1 MKPHPV
7 TTARLTEPELDQIR
21 TLIEH
26 RSAIL
31 LDSSRERFFS
41 TRLREYLEEKG
52 LASGTDL
59 LAHVRGSS
67 IEYEALLERLL
78 TQETSFFRYPAV
90 FEALEKRIL
99 PEVQE
104 RKFWEN
110 PRTLRIWSAG
120 CSTGEEPYSVAI
132 TVVDALKFA
141 EAWEIEILATDISR
155 RALRHAERGVYS
167 KRSLQNVSLGQI
179 EAHFNN
185 SKTGFQ
191 VKPRIRRMI
200 SFAQMNLVESVYV
213 GKIDCIFCMNV
224 LMYFSEERRLGILR
238 RFYDALEP
246 GGYFLLGHS
255 ETLINVPVK
264 FEPVVLGDCRIYR
277 KPGPVEVRRAPVL
290 AEGAQ
295 LTRLAKNPRNCSCR
309 RPPK

>member
-1 MKPHPV
+1 MKSHPA
-7 TTARLTEPELDQIR
+7 TTAKLTENELDEISA
-21 TLIEH
+21 LIEQ

-31 LDSSRERFFS
+31 FDSSRERFFS
-41 TRLREYLEEKG
+41 TRIREYLEEKD
-52 LASGTDL
+52 LASGTEL
-59 LAHVRGSS
+59 LRHVRGSS

-90 FEALEKRIL
+90 YEALEKRIL

-104 RKFWEN
+104 RKFWES

-120 CSTGEEPYSVAI
+120 CSTGEEPYSIAV
-132 TVVDALKFA
+132 TLCESLKFA

-167 KRSLQNVSLGQI
+167 KRSLQDVSLGQV
-179 EAHFNN
+179 ETYFTATKH
-185 SKTGFQ
+185 GFQ
-191 VKPRIRRMI
+191 VRPRIRRMI

-213 GKIDCIFCMNV
+213 GKFDCIFCMNV
-224 LMYFSEERRLGILR
+224 LMYFSEDRRLSILR

-255 ETLINVPVK
+255 ETLSNVPMK
-264 FEPVVLGDCRIYR
+264 FESIVLGDCRIYR
-277 KPGPVEVRRAPVL
+277 KPVAAEVRRAPALV
-290 AEGAQ
+290 EGS
-295 LTRLAKNPRNCSCR
+295 L
-309 RPPK
+309 

>member
-1 MKPHPV
+1 MKSHPV

-132 TVVDALKFA
+132 TVAEALKFA

-179 EAHFNN
+179 EAHFVN
-185 SKTGFQ
+185 SKSGFQ
-191 VKPRIRRMI
+191 VRPRIRRMI

-255 ETLINVPVK
+255 ETLTNVPVK
-264 FEPVVLGDCRIYR
+264 FEPIVLGDCRIYR
-277 KPGPVEVRRAPVL
+277 KPGAVEARRATVL

-295 LTRLAKNPRNCSCR
+295 
-309 RPPK
+309 

>member
-7 TTARLTEPELDQIR
+7 TTARLTESELDQIR
-21 TLIEH
+21 VLIEH

-31 LDSSRERFFS
+31 FDSSRERFFS
-41 TRLREYLEEKG
+41 TRVREHLGEEG
-52 LASGTDL
+52 ISSGTDL
-59 LAHVRGSS
+59 LGLVRGSS

-90 FEALEKRIL
+90 FEALEKTIL
-99 PEVQE
+99 PDVQE
-104 RKFWEN
+104 RKFWES

-120 CSTGEEPYSVAI
+120 CSTGEEPYSIAI
-132 TVVDALKFA
+132 AISDALKFA

-167 KRSLQNVSLGQI
+167 KRSLQDVSPGQVD
-179 EAHFNN
+179 AYFTATKH
-185 SKTGFQ
+185 GFQ

-224 LMYFSEERRLGILR
+224 LMYFSDERRLAILR

-246 GGYFLLGHS
+246 GGYFLMGHS
-255 ETLINVPVK
+255 ETLSNVPMK
-264 FEPVVLGDCRIYR
+264 FEPVVLGDCRLYR
-277 KPGPVEVRRAPVL
+277 KPATLASRRPPVL
-290 AEGAQ
+290 VEGAQ
-295 LTRLAKNPRNCSCR
+295 
-309 RPPK
+309 

>member
-1 MKPHPV
+1 MKQHTV
-7 TTARLTEPELDQIR
+7 AAARLTESELDQIR
-21 TLIEH
+21 TLIEQ

-31 LDSSRERFFS
+31 FDASRERFFS
-41 TRLREYLEEKG
+41 TRVREHLAEKG
-52 LASGTDL
+52 LASGSEL
-59 LAHVRGSS
+59 LGLVRGSS

-120 CSTGEEPYSVAI
+120 CSTGEEPYSIAM
-132 TVVDALKFA
+132 TVLDALKFA
-141 EAWEIEILATDISR
+141 EAWEIEILATDVSR

-167 KRSLQNVSLGQI
+167 KRTLQGVLPYRVENCFTATKHG
-179 EAHFNN
+179 H
-185 SKTGFQ
+185 Q

-213 GKIDCIFCMNV
+213 GKLDCIFCMNV

-246 GGYFLLGHS
+246 GGYFLLGHA
-255 ETLINVPVK
+255 ETLSNVPVK
-264 FEPVVLGDCRIYR
+264 LEPVVIGDCRLYR
-277 KPGPVEVRRAPVL
+277 KPGAAAAEGRRAPALV
-290 AEGAQ
+290 EGAQ
-295 LTRLAKNPRNCSCR
+295 
-309 RPPK
+309 

>member
-1 MKPHPV
+1 MKSHPA
-7 TTARLTEPELDQIR
+7 TTAKLAEEELDEISA
-21 TLIEH
+21 LIEQ

-31 LDSSRERFFS
+31 FDSSRERFFS
-41 TRLREYLEEKG
+41 TRVREYLDEKG
-52 LASGTDL
+52 LGNGTEL
-59 LAHVRGSS
+59 LRHVRGSS
-67 IEYEALLERLL
+67 TEYEALLERLL

-90 FEALEKRIL
+90 YDALEKRIL

-104 RKFWEN
+104 RKFWES

-120 CSTGEEPYSVAI
+120 CSTGEEPYSIAVSLCQS
-132 TVVDALKFA
+132 LKFA

-167 KRSLQNVSLGQI
+167 KHCLQDVSLGQV
-179 EAHFNN
+179 ETYFTAMKH
-185 SKTGFQ
+185 GFQ

-213 GKIDCIFCMNV
+213 GKFDCIFCMNV
-224 LMYFSEERRLGILR
+224 LMYFSDERRIVILR

-255 ETLINVPVK
+255 ETLSNVPMK
-264 FEPVVLGDCRIYR
+264 FESIVLGDCRIYR
-277 KPGPVEVRRAPVL
+277 KPVAAEARRAPALV
-290 AEGAQ
+290 EGS
-295 LTRLAKNPRNCSCR
+295 L
-309 RPPK
+309 

>member
-1 MKPHPV
+1 MKSHPV

-132 TVVDALKFA
+132 TVVEALKFA

-179 EAHFNN
+179 ESHFTNTK
-185 SKTGFQ
+185 SGFQ

-255 ETLINVPVK
+255 ETLTNVPIK
-264 FEPVVLGDCRIYR
+264 FEPMVLGDCRIYR
-277 KPGPVEVRRAPVL
+277 KPGPVEARRASAL
-290 AEGAQ
+290 AEGVQ
-295 LTRLAKNPRNCSCR
+295 
-309 RPPK
+309 

>member
-1 MKPHPV
+1 MKSHPV

-67 IEYEALLERLL
+67 LEYEALLERLL

-132 TVVDALKFA
+132 TVAEALKFA

-179 EAHFNN
+179 EAHFTN
-185 SKTGFQ
+185 SKSGFQ

-255 ETLINVPVK
+255 ETLTNVPVK

-277 KPGPVEVRRAPVL
+277 KPGPVEARRAPVL
-290 AEGAQ
+290 AEGVQ
-295 LTRLAKNPRNCSCR
+295 
-309 RPPK
+309 

>member
-1 MKPHPV
+1 MPNMKPHPV
-7 TTARLTEPELDQIR
+7 TTARLTESELDQIR
-21 TLIEH
+21 ALIEH

-31 LDSSRERFFS
+31 FDSSRERFFS
-41 TRLREYLEEKG
+41 TRVREYLEEKG
-52 LASGTDL
+52 MASGTDL
-59 LAHVRGSS
+59 LGQIRGSS
-67 IEYEALLERLL
+67 IEYESLLERLL

-90 FEALEKRIL
+90 FEALEKTIL

-120 CSTGEEPYSVAI
+120 CSTGEEPYSIAI
-132 TVVDALKFA
+132 AVSDALRFA

-155 RALRHAERGVYS
+155 RALRQAERGVYS
-167 KRSLQNVSLGQI
+167 KRSLQDVSLGQVDTYFT
-179 EAHFNN
+179 ATRH
-185 SKTGFQ
+185 GLQ

-224 LMYFSEERRLGILR
+224 LMYLSGERRLAILR
-238 RFYDALEP
+238 RFYEALEP

-255 ETLINVPVK
+255 ETLSNAPIK
-264 FEPVVLGDCRIYR
+264 FEPVVVGDCRLYR
-277 KPGPVEVRRAPVL
+277 KPAPLAARRPAVQG
-290 AEGAQ
+290 EGAQ
-295 LTRLAKNPRNCSCR
+295 
-309 RPPK
+309 

>member
-1 MKPHPV
+1 MKAHPA
-7 TTARLTEPELDQIR
+7 TTAKLTESELDEIR
-21 TLIEH
+21 ALIEQ

-31 LDSSRERFFS
+31 FDSSRERFFS
-41 TRLREYLEEKG
+41 TRVREYLEEKE

-59 LAHVRGSS
+59 LRQVRGSS

-90 FEALEKRIL
+90 YEALEKKIL

-104 RKFWEN
+104 RKFWES

-120 CSTGEEPYSVAI
+120 CSTGEEPYSIAV
-132 TVVDALKFA
+132 TLCESLKFA

-155 RALRHAERGVYS
+155 RALRHAERGIYS
-167 KRSLQNVSLGQI
+167 KRSLQDVSLGQV
-179 EAHFNN
+179 ETYFTATKH
-185 SKTGFQ
+185 GYQ

-213 GKIDCIFCMNV
+213 GKLDCIFCMNV
-224 LMYFSEERRLGILR
+224 LMYFSGDRRIAILR

-255 ETLINVPVK
+255 ETLSNVPMK
-264 FEPVVLGDCRIYR
+264 FEAIVLGDCRIYR
-277 KPGPVEVRRAPVL
+277 KPVPAAAPRTPALVEGSL
-290 AEGAQ
+290 
-295 LTRLAKNPRNCSCR
+295 
-309 RPPK
+309 

>member
-132 TVVDALKFA
+132 TVADALKFA

-179 EAHFNN
+179 EAHFTN
-185 SKTGFQ
+185 SKAGFQ

-295 LTRLAKNPRNCSCR
+295 
-309 RPPK
+309 

>member
-1 MKPHPV
+1 MKSHPA
-7 TTARLTEPELDQIR
+7 TTAKLAEEELDEISA
-21 TLIEH
+21 LIEQ

-31 LDSSRERFFS
+31 FDSSRERFFS
-41 TRLREYLEEKG
+41 TRVREYLDEKG
-52 LASGTDL
+52 LGNGTEL
-59 LAHVRGSS
+59 LRHVRGSS
-67 IEYEALLERLL
+67 AEYEALLERLL

-90 FEALEKRIL
+90 YDALEKRIL

-104 RKFWEN
+104 RKFWES

-120 CSTGEEPYSVAI
+120 CSTGEEPYSIAVSLCQS
-132 TVVDALKFA
+132 LKFA

-167 KRSLQNVSLGQI
+167 KRCLQDVSLGQV
-179 EAHFNN
+179 ETYFTAMKH
-185 SKTGFQ
+185 GFQ

-213 GKIDCIFCMNV
+213 GKFDCIFCMNV
-224 LMYFSEERRLGILR
+224 LMYFSDERRIAILR

-255 ETLINVPVK
+255 ETLSNVPMK
-264 FEPVVLGDCRIYR
+264 FESIVLGDCRIYR
-277 KPGPVEVRRAPVL
+277 KPVAAEARRAPALV
-290 AEGAQ
+290 EGS
-295 LTRLAKNPRNCSCR
+295 L
-309 RPPK
+309 

>member
-1 MKPHPV
+1 MKSHPA
-7 TTARLTEPELDQIR
+7 TTAKLAEEELDEISA
-21 TLIEH
+21 LIEQ

-31 LDSSRERFFS
+31 FDSSRERFFS
-41 TRLREYLEEKG
+41 TRVREYLEEKG
-52 LASGTDL
+52 LGNGTEL
-59 LAHVRGSS
+59 LRHVRGSS
-67 IEYEALLERLL
+67 TEYEALLERLL

-90 FEALEKRIL
+90 YDALEKKIL

-104 RKFWEN
+104 RKFWES

-120 CSTGEEPYSVAI
+120 CSTGEEPYSIAVSLCQS
-132 TVVDALKFA
+132 LKFA

-167 KRSLQNVSLGQI
+167 KRSLQDVSLGQV
-179 EAHFNN
+179 ETYFTAMKH
-185 SKTGFQ
+185 GFQ

-213 GKIDCIFCMNV
+213 GKFDCIFCMNV
-224 LMYFSEERRLGILR
+224 LMYFSDERRIAILR

-255 ETLINVPVK
+255 ETLSNVPMK
-264 FEPVVLGDCRIYR
+264 FESIVLGDCRIYR
-277 KPGPVEVRRAPVL
+277 KPVAAEAQRAPALV
-290 AEGAQ
+290 EGS
-295 LTRLAKNPRNCSCR
+295 L
-309 RPPK
+309 